1 MLGENKMKKLI
12 EKVSAK
18 YNTICG
24 KIHVV
29 AAATATKH
37 AATLMLLAGIG
48 LIGAGVTNVA
58 LAQGDIDDS
67 GIVRVIQILLG
78 DLVEGS
84 FGALIMIVAGLVAI
98 IAAAMGAYRAAMAA
112 LVVAVGAFILRAF
125 VTAFFP
131 SVDLGAAA
139 Q

>member
-1 MLGENKMKKLI
+1 MKKLI

-18 YNTICG
+18 YSTICG

-29 AAATATKH
+29 ASATAIKH
-37 AATLMLLAGIG
+37 AATFMLLAGIG
-48 LIGAGVTNVA
+48 LIAAGVTDVA

>member
-1 MLGENKMKKLI
+1 MKKLI
-12 EKVSAK
+12 EKVSEK
-18 YNTICG
+18 YSTICG

-29 AAATATKH
+29 AAATAIKH
-37 AATLMLLAGIG
+37 GATFMLLAGIG
-48 LIGAGVTNVA
+48 LISAGVTSVA
-58 LAQGDIDDS
+58 FAQGSIENE
-67 GIVRVIQILLG
+67 GIERVIQILLG
-78 DLVEGS
+78 DLIEGS

-131 SVDLGAAA
+131 DVNIGTGPA
-139 Q
+139 

>member
-1 MLGENKMKKLI
+1 MKKLI
-12 EKVSAK
+12 KKVSAK
-18 YNTICG
+18 YSTICG

-29 AAATATKH
+29 ASATATKH
-37 AATLMLLAGIG
+37 AATFMLLAGIG
-48 LIGAGVTNVA
+48 LIGAGVTSVA
-58 LAQGDIDDS
+58 LAQGDIQNE
-67 GIVRVIQILLG
+67 GIERVIQILLG

-125 VTAFFP
+125 VSAFFP
-131 SVDLGAAA
+131 DVNIGTPAN
-139 Q
+139 

>member
-1 MLGENKMKKLI
+1 MKKLI
-12 EKVSAK
+12 EKATVKYSA
-18 YNTICG
+18 ICR

-29 AAATATKH
+29 TT
-37 AATLMLLAGIG
+37 MLLAGIG
-48 LIGAGVTNVA
+48 LIAAGAANVA
-58 LAQGDIDDS
+58 LAQGDIDDTS
-67 GIVRVIQILLG
+67 ITRVIQILLG

-125 VTAFFP
+125 VSAFFP
-131 SVDLGAAA
+131 SVDLGASA